1 MDQEEAQADGE
12 PAVLR
17 CTVETTNGSP
27 EHLHQ
32 TGR

>member
-1 MDQEEAQADGE
+1 MDQEEAQTDGE
-12 PAVLR
+12 PAVL
-17 CTVETTNGSP
+17 CCIAETTNGSP